1 MLLPI
6 HAHTLSYENCRNA
19 GQNDDKTVER
29 CQNDDETVLDM
40 DVPKVSL
47 KLVFRGEELP
57 RLHSIYFISGADT
70 SIAEAPQDRDLA
82 KAVAIALLL
91 FRTYSAYRE
100 LTLFRIRA
108 AKPGG
113 LIDTILNAKKQSQS
127 KNPICGLANGAFLR
141 LFLKPCS
148 PTSRYMDIDLARLKP
163 AAVEVILDGR
173 TVTDPKIIKQMI
185 TLISARKSWD
195 LNDYSIEAPRQPED
209 ARSTGSEQRNPSPA
223 RVTLSEGIAPST
235 VLGNPAFTASRE
247 TLRNFCQDGVHE
259 HVAAALGGPTTECI
273 ESGVTRSDNNVRS
286 SLTNPR
292 CDIPPCPYRGLF
304 AFWEVDAEIFFG
316 RESLIQLLE
325 EKLEQKDIVQVSGPS
340 GSGKSSLVAAGLIP
354 ALKRSDSW
362 QILYCR
368 PGSDP
373 FGSLASVLMP
383 HLEPGKDEISRAAQ
397 LPKLRDVLERGQLC
411 YLLRQVLAANGNRAL
426 LLFIDQFE
434 ELYTHCS
441 AQTLRDSFL
450 DSLLTLMG
458 AGAVASAP
466 GIKLVYTIR
475 ADFAN
480 RLLSHRRFTDAIQDA
495 DVKIGP
501 MNREELDSVIRRPA
515 SLRNVRFEEGL
526 AERILSDAGLEPSTL
541 PLLEFALTELWGRQ
555 TERTLTHS
563 RYEQIGQLS
572 GAIAQQAE
580 KVIRR
585 LTPPQQEVA
594 RYILTRLVR
603 LAGEGGEHTRQ
614 RIPLAAL
621 YSEEL
626 LNRDAGR
633 KVLSLLTEARLVTV
647 AVASDHGQR
656 MVEIAHEALVRRWP
670 RLSQWLE
677 EDREILVWRQR
688 LGFIIQEWQRTG
700 RDDGFLLRGSL
711 LDEARLWLSRRSN
724 DLTPAEKEFISTSL
738 SLQHAEREN
747 RAIGRF
753 ELLVDSSGSKLEKQ
767 HAHSVGE
774 REAERLAKDL
784 SFLAS
789 PGTWRVQ
796 INLIPVPAA
805 QAHSLSSR
813 LPHLPINR
821 VLPFISAAA
830 PADLTGDHRDDYSR
844 DVEGAQKLDGQTFA
858 LLKSL
863 QLQGASGLA
872 LELISPQLDGI
883 SDPNARLKFASILFD
898 MMHIRGRYADAA
910 ELIRQE
916 LVFYPPNAEVYSPLL
931 LPLKI
936 RFIHH
941 LMFYRPVTELWPQMV
956 DLLTCC
962 DRTQDPESYDEILF
976 MLGGNLGTLRGNYE
990 EARLFLLRAM
1000 RHARQRRDHYI
1011 LARCLRK
1018 YGDFLRNRG
1027 HLQLARDALVE
1038 ALRLSGHGRGTRQRI
1053 YILGCLGDLERQ
1065 KQNYAAASEHLE
1077 RAVELARATFIP
1089 GWLGNLHLGLAEL
1102 ALDRNRF
1109 DDAKIL
1115 LEQAEAHYRNT
1126 HPRHW
1131 WGEIQVG
1138 LARCRLMRAAGSQDW
1153 SELARVVHCEAIAA
1167 GYSRDAA
1174 FASELLNGQLRPR
1187 NVLMFL

>member
-1 MLLPI
+1 MNPSLVASSRRCRFLNSYAYLCVLLHI
-6 HAHTLSYENCRNA
+6 HAHTLPYENCRNA
-19 GQNDDKTVER
+19 GQNDDKSIER

-57 RLHSIYFISGADT
+57 RLHSIYFISGSDT

-100 LTLFRIRA
+100 ITLFRIRA
-108 AKPGG
+108 AKPAG

-195 LNDYSIEAPRQPED
+195 LNDYSIEAPPQPQD
-209 ARSTGSEQRNPSPA
+209 PGSTGSEQQNPSPA
-223 RVTLSEGIAPST
+223 RGTLSEGTAPST
-235 VLGNPAFTASRE
+235 VLDNPAFTASRE
-247 TLRNFCQDGVHE
+247 ALRNFCQDGVHE

-273 ESGVTRSDNNVRS
+273 ESGVTRPDNNGRS
-286 SLTNPR
+286 SLTNPG

-304 AFWEVDAEIFFG
+304 AFWEEDAEIFFG

-411 YLLRQVLAANGNRAL
+411 YLLRQVLAANGSRAL

-434 ELYTHCS
+434 ELYTHCG

-450 DSLLTLMG
+450 DTLLTLMG

-515 SLRNVRFEEGL
+515 SLHNVRFEEGL
-526 AERILSDAGLEPSTL
+526 AERILNDAGLEPSTL

-594 RYILTRLVR
+594 RHILTRLVR

-647 AVASDHGQR
+647 AVASDHRQQ

-688 LGFIIQEWQRTG
+688 LGFIIQEWQQTG

-738 SLQHAEREN
+738 SLQH
-747 RAIGRF
+747 
-753 ELLVDSSGSKLEKQ
+753 
-767 HAHSVGE
+767 
-774 REAERLAKDL
+774 
-784 SFLAS
+784 
-789 PGTWRVQ
+789 
-796 INLIPVPAA
+796 
-805 QAHSLSSR
+805 
-813 LPHLPINR
+813 
-821 VLPFISAAA
+821 
-830 PADLTGDHRDDYSR
+830 
-844 DVEGAQKLDGQTFA
+844 
-858 LLKSL
+858 
-863 QLQGASGLA
+863 
-872 LELISPQLDGI
+872 
-883 SDPNARLKFASILFD
+883 
-898 MMHIRGRYADAA
+898 
-910 ELIRQE
+910 
-916 LVFYPPNAEVYSPLL
+916 
-931 LPLKI
+931 
-936 RFIHH
+936 
-941 LMFYRPVTELWPQMV
+941 
-956 DLLTCC
+956 
-962 DRTQDPESYDEILF
+962 
-976 MLGGNLGTLRGNYE
+976 
-990 EARLFLLRAM
+990 
-1000 RHARQRRDHYI
+1000 
-1011 LARCLRK
+1011 
-1018 YGDFLRNRG
+1018 
-1027 HLQLARDALVE
+1027 
-1038 ALRLSGHGRGTRQRI
+1038 RGTREPGNWALRI
-1053 YILGCLGDLERQ
+1053 
-1065 KQNYAAASEHLE
+1065 
-1077 RAVELARATFIP
+1077 
-1089 GWLGNLHLGLAEL
+1089 
-1102 ALDRNRF
+1102 
-1109 DDAKIL
+1109 
-1115 LEQAEAHYRNT
+1115 
-1126 HPRHW
+1126 
-1131 WGEIQVG
+1131 VG
-1138 LARCRLMRAAGSQDW
+1138 R
-1153 SELARVVHCEAIAA
+1153 
-1167 GYSRDAA
+1167 
-1174 FASELLNGQLRPR
+1174 
-1187 NVLMFL
+1187 

>member
-1 MLLPI
+1 MLLHV
-6 HAHTLSYENCRNA
+6 HARSLPYDNCGNA
-19 GQNDDKTVER
+19 GQNDDKTIRR
-29 CQNDDETVLDM
+29 CQNDDKTVLDM
-40 DVPKVSL
+40 DVPQVSL

-57 RLHSIYFISGADT
+57 RLHSIRFISGSDT
-70 SIAEAPQDRDLA
+70 CIAEAPQDRDLA
-82 KAVAIALLL
+82 KAVAVALLL
-91 FRTYSAYRE
+91 FRAYSACPE
-100 LTLFRIRA
+100 MTLFRIRA
-108 AKPGG
+108 AKTASF
-113 LIDTILNAKKQSQS
+113 IDTIRNAKKQSQS
-127 KNPICGLANGAFLR
+127 KSPICALANGAFLR
-141 LFLKPCS
+141 LFLKPY
-148 PTSRYMDIDLARLKP
+148 PATGRYVDIDLARLKP
-163 AAVEVILDGR
+163 AAIEVVLDGR
-173 TVTDPKIIKQMI
+173 VVSDPRIIKQMT

-195 LNDYSIEAPRQPED
+195 LNDYSIEALPQPQD
-209 ARSTGSEQRNPSPA
+209 SGPTASEQESPSAADAVA
-223 RVTLSEGIAPST
+223 RQRTASPT
-235 VLGNPAFTASRE
+235 VLDNPAFIASRE
-247 TLRNFCQDGVHE
+247 AVRNC
-259 HVAAALGGPTTECI
+259 
-273 ESGVTRSDNNVRS
+273 
-286 SLTNPR
+286 
-292 CDIPPCPYRGLF
+292 CPYKGLF
-304 AFWEVDAEIFFG
+304 AFWEEDAEIFFG
-316 RESLIQLLE
+316 RESLIELLK
-325 EKLEQKDIVQVSGPS
+325 EKLEQKHIIQVSGPS

-354 ALKRSDSW
+354 ALRRSHSW
-362 QILYCR
+362 QMLYCR
-368 PGSDP
+368 PGNDP
-373 FGSLASVLMP
+373 FGSLASALMP
-383 HLEPGKDEISRAAQ
+383 HLEPDQDEISRAAK
-397 LPKLRDVLERGQLC
+397 LPKLRDVLEQGQLC
-411 YLLRQVLAANGNRAL
+411 YLLRQVLAANGSRAL

-434 ELYTHCS
+434 ELYTHCG

-450 DSLLTLMG
+450 DTLLTLMG

-466 GIKLVYTIR
+466 QIKLVYTIR

-501 MNREELDSVIRRPA
+501 MNGQELDSVIRRPA
-515 SLRNVRFEEGL
+515 SLQNVRFEEGL
-526 AERILSDAGLEPSTL
+526 AERILNDAGLEPSTL
-541 PLLEFALTELWGRQ
+541 PLLEFALTELWERQ

-563 RYEQIGQLS
+563 GYEQIGQLS

-580 KVIRR
+580 KVIRS

-594 RYILTRLVR
+594 RHVLARLVR
-603 LAGEGGEHTRQ
+603 LADKGAEHTRQ

-626 LNRDAGR
+626 LNKDAGR
-633 KVLSLLTEARLVTV
+633 KVLSLLTQARLVTV
-647 AVASDHGQR
+647 AVASDHRQQ

-670 RLSQWLE
+670 RLRQWLE

-688 LGFIIQEWQRTG
+688 LGFIIQEWQQTG

-711 LDEARLWLSRRSN
+711 LDEARLWLARRSN
-724 DLTPAEKEFISTSL
+724 DLTPAEKEFINASL
-738 SLQHAEREN
+738 NLHHRERAN

-753 ELLVDSSGSKLEKQ
+753 ELLVDSSGSELERQ
-767 HAHSVGE
+767 HTDSVGQ

-784 SFLAS
+784 PFLARQ
-789 PGTWRVQ
+789 GTWRLQ

-805 QAHSLSSR
+805 QAQSLRSR
-813 LPHLPINR
+813 LPHLPVNI
-821 VLPFISAAA
+821 VLPLLSGAA
-830 PADLTGDHRDDYSR
+830 PADLTADLPDDSSR
-844 DVEGAQKLDGQTFA
+844 DLVTAQKLDEQTFA

-916 LVFYPPNAEVYSPLL
+916 LALYPPNAEVYSPLL

-941 LMFYRPVTELWPQMV
+941 QMFYRPVTELWPQML

-962 DRTQDPESYDEILF
+962 DRTQDPESYGDILF

-990 EARLFLLRAM
+990 EARQFLTRAI
-1000 RHARQRRDHYI
+1000 RHARQRRDQYI
-1011 LARCLRK
+1011 VARCLRK

-1027 HLQLARDALVE
+1027 HLTFAREVLLH
-1038 ALRLSGHGRGTRQRI
+1038 ALRLSGQGRGTRQRI

-1126 HPRHW
+1126 HPKHW

-1138 LARCRLMRAAGSQDW
+1138 LSRCRLMRAAGGQEW

-1167 GYSRDAA
+1167 GYGRDPALA
-1174 FASELLNGQLRPR
+1174 NELVNGRLRPR
-1187 NVLMFL
+1187 NALMFL